1 MPAPRS
7 KARSKA
13 RSGARRG
20 VGSEAG
26 FTLLELL
33 AALTVLAVLM
43 TMMFGGLRFGAR
55 VWETGD
61 RGLRGLAELQT
72 ASGFIRRQIA
82 QAVPADPGS
91 GGQDVPAAFRG
102 TEHAF
107 RLIGPAPSQFLP
119 GGLYEMVFGISDAD
133 AGPRTFSLWWRP
145 LARGDEAAAVGIE
158 ADWRTRQATLIEGV
172 SEVRISYFGR
182 GEDKDEE
189 PRWHERWDT
198 MPLPPALVSVR
209 VAFPRGDRRVW
220 PDLVVA
226 PMASPAY

>member
-1 MPAPRS
+1 MPAPRND
-7 KARSKA
+7 
-13 RSGARRG
+13 RRG
-20 VGSEAG
+20 KPRGEAG

-33 AALTVLAVLM
+33 AALTILGVLM
-43 TMMFGGLRFGAR
+43 AMMFGGLRFGAR

-61 RGLRGLAELQT
+61 RSLRGLAELQT

-82 QAVPADPGS
+82 QAVPADTGW
-91 GGQDVPAAFRG
+91 GEQEAARAAFRG

-107 RLIGPAPSQFLP
+107 RLVGPAPSQFLP
-119 GGLYEMVFGISDAD
+119 GGLYEMVFGISDAA
-133 AGPRTFSLWWRP
+133 AGPRDFSLWWRP

-158 ADWRTRQATLIEGV
+158 ADWRTRQAVLIEGV
-172 SEVRISYFGR
+172 AEVRISYFGR
-182 GEDKDEE
+182 GEEMDEE

-198 MPLPPALVSVR
+198 TALPPALVSVR
-209 VAFPRGDRRVW
+209 VAFPAGDRRFW